1 MKFLRYEDLQRY
13 GITWSCVHLDRRRRA
28 DKFPREITI
37 GANTAAYLESEI
49 VAWIG
54 ARLQDR
60 GARNDQHRH
69 RRYHRDRHRHRHRRS
84 HEWRVTPPRRKPTGR
99 IAPMVLATEA
109 KASDTVIAL
118 VQPQPFTEVSS
129 LAQRAN
135 EAHARASAA
144 ALNVVEHAIA
154 AGAALIEARKLVAH
168 RDWLRWVGNG
178 ISRPRDRPPE
188 ILETGPM

>member
-1 MKFLRYEDLQRY
+1 MTSTD
-13 GITWSCVHLDRRRRA
+13 
-28 DKFPREITI
+28 
-37 GANTAAYLESEI
+37 TAATTETVI
-49 VAWIG
+49 ATGTG
-54 ARLQDR
+54 AATN
-60 GARNDQHRH
+60 GK
-69 RRYHRDRHRHRHRRS
+69 S
-84 HEWRVTPPRRKPTGR
+84 PPRRKPTGR

-168 RDWLRWVGNG
+168 RDWLRWVGK
-178 ISRPRDRPPE
+178 RDFSP
-188 ILETGPM
+188 